1 MPGTP
6 SNLSM
11 RVNLQGQVALVTGAG
26 DGIGR
31 AIALAYAANGASVV
45 VNDLEGR
52 GGSTVEEARQLGAE
66 AEFVAAD
73 VSRRDE
79 VERLA
84 ALAEERFGRI
94 DILVNNAGVNTPGE
108 QRRPI
113 HEYDESEWRRI
124 LAVDLDGVFHGCRV
138 ISPGMAAR
146 KAGNIINIAS
156 VMGVVPI
163 RLQLAYAAAKAAVIH
178 FTRSIALEL
187 APFGI
192 RVNAIAPG
200 SILTQGTKALFYNPE
215 RQALAE
221 SLLSHIPLGR
231 PGTTEEIAL
240 PALFLA
246 SDASSYMTGAVMVVD
261 GGWTAGFARDW

>member
-1 MPGTP
+1 MPITP
-6 SNLSM
+6 PNHGL
-11 RVNLQGQVALVTGAG
+11 RVDLRGKAALVTGAG

-31 AIALAYAANGASVV
+31 AIALAYAANGASLA

-66 AEFVAAD
+66 AEFIPAD
-73 VSRRDE
+73 VSRREE

-84 ALAEERFGRI
+84 AAAEERFGRI

-113 HEYDESEWRRI
+113 HEYDECEWRRI
-124 LAVDLDGVFHGCRV
+124 LSVDLDGVFHGCRV
-138 ISPGMAAR
+138 VAPGMAAR
-146 KAGNIINIAS
+146 RAGVIINIAS
-156 VMGVVPI
+156 IMGVVPI
-163 RLQLAYAAAKAAVIH
+163 RLQSAFATAKAAVLH

-187 APFGI
+187 APLGI
-192 RVNAIAPG
+192 RANAIAPG
-200 SILTQGTKALFYNPE
+200 SILTRGTTALFYNPE
-215 RQALAE
+215 KQALAAD
-221 SLLSHIPLGR
+221 LLSHIPLGR
-231 PGTTEEIAL
+231 PGAPEEIASA
-240 PALFLA
+240 ALFLA

>member
-1 MPGTP
+1 MPSTLT
-6 SNLSM
+6 NHIM
-11 RVNLQGQVALVTGAG
+11 RVNLEGKVALVTGAG

-52 GGSTVEEARQLGAE
+52 GGSTLEDARSLGAE
-66 AEFVAAD
+66 AEFIAAD

-79 VERLA
+79 VEHLA
-84 ALAEERFGRI
+84 ATAEQRFGRI

-108 QRRPI
+108 HRRPI
-113 HEYDESEWRRI
+113 HEYDECEWRRI
-124 LAVDLDGVFHGCRV
+124 LSVDLDGVFHGCRV
-138 ISPGMAAR
+138 FSPGMTAR
-146 KAGNIINIAS
+146 KSGVIINIAS
-156 VMGVVPI
+156 VMGIVPI

-200 SILTQGTKALFYNPE
+200 STLTQGTKALFYNPE
-215 RQALAE
+215 KQALAE
-221 SLLSHIPLGR
+221 SLLSHIPMGR
-231 PGTTEEIAL
+231 PGTTEEIAN

-246 SDASSYMTGAVMVVD
+246 SDASSYMTGTVMVVD
-261 GGWTAGFARDW
+261 GGWTAGFAREW